1 MGVGKSSFA
10 YGEGQMD
17 DDDLYRLRR
26 SLFPDYPDGMNIKS
40 LIRDPVNAVL
50 FRIRSVFAPACRL
63 LLLARCLQLVRC
75 VNSFLLE
82 ADTSIN
88 RREWY

>member
-10 YGEGQMD
+10 YDEGQMD

-50 FRIRSVFAPACRL
+50 FRNRSVFCTRVQAFVASAL
-63 LLLARCLQLVRC
+63 TAARSLRKQFFVRSRY
-75 VNSFLLE
+75 V
-82 ADTSIN
+82 D
-88 RREWY
+88 R